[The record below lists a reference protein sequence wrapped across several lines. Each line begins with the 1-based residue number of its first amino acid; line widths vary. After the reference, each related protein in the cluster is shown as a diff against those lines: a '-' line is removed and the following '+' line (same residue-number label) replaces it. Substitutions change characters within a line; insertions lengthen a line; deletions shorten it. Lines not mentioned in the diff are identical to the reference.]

1 MVKMEKHI
9 GIVGLGLIGGSFARA
24 FKKFTP
30 HVVFGLDLDAQAVQN
45 ALEQN
50 AIDVK
55 LEQLNV
61 CDIIIIAL
69 YPNDTKAFI
78 QDNISTFKKGAVI
91 IDCAGVKENICN
103 ELSPLCLQNDLY
115 FIGGHPMAGRE
126 KWGFDNSTA
135 ELFKGASMILC
146 KDSNTNVVALKQ
158 AEMLLLSI
166 GFESVTITT
175 ADVHDKMIAFTSQL
189 AHIVSS
195 AYIKS
200 ETAKT
205 HNGFSAGSFKDLTR
219 VAKLNEDMWTELF
232 FHNKDNLLYEV
243 DGIIS
248 RLNEY
253 KKALLDNN
261 HDEMKQ
267 LLLNGRLAKVETEST
282 K

>member
-1 MVKMEKHI
+1 MEKHI

-24 FKKFTP
+24 FKQFTP

>member
-24 FKKFTP
+24 FKQFTP